1 MLCVLSDDCMSLH
14 PLLLSLKR
22 VSPSLSLKRVFPSLP
37 SLLPSPSLRE
47 TTLRLIP
54 FIDNKI
60 LTPLQVSLCRTD
72 ASPSVAPMYL
82 PLSDLMQKGAIYRRS
97 DYFKREIPL
106 VFYYTESPH
115 DSSTSHGLFVCISPF
130 LTPPCLPLSRQGP
143 VLSCPVSLD

>member
-22 VSPSLSLKRVFPSLP
+22 VSLPFP

-72 ASPSVAPMYL
+72 ASPSVAPIHL
-82 PLSDLMQKGAIYRRS
+82 PLSDLMQKGANQRS